1 MFAGEDH
8 TYEDGS
14 RQLLL
19 KRDDEWSWGT
29 RTEAEAIIALHLY
42 QFTSFSK
49 DNPDT
54 FISVKQMNIDL
65 LSALSK

>member
-19 KRDDEWSWGT
+19 QRDDEWSWGT
-29 RTEAEAIIALHLY
+29 RTEAKAIIALHLY